1 MPTNTYTALATITL
15 GGTDSEVVFASI
27 PATYRDL
34 VLVVG
39 NMTAT
44 SANTFYVQLNGD
56 TASNYSWVTAWGP
69 GSGSGGSA
77 SLTNNGA
84 LVGGYTG
91 VSTSTGQTTIIQ
103 LMDYS
108 ATNKHK
114 TFLSRH
120 NNSAGE
126 VSMSAARWASNTAVN
141 QVNLKILP
149 SGSFNSGSTFSLY
162 GIAG

>member
-1 MPTNTYTALATITL
+1 MPTNTYTALATLTL
-15 GGTDSEVVFASI
+15 TGTDTEVVFASV
-27 PATYRDL
+27 PNSYRDL

-44 SANTFYVQLNGD
+44 AANTFYVQLNGD
-56 TASNYSWVTAWGP
+56 TASNYSWVTAWGT
-69 GSGSGGSA
+69 GSGTGSA
-77 SLTNNGA
+77 TLTNNGA

-108 ATNKHK
+108 ATDKHK
-114 TFLSRH
+114 TVLSRH

-126 VSMSAARWASNTAVN
+126 VSMTASRWANTAAVT

-162 GIAG
+162 GIAS

>member
-15 GGTDSEVVFASI
+15 GGTDSEISFASI

-34 VLVVG
+34 IVVVG

-44 SANTFYVQLNGD
+44 AANTFYVQLNGD
-56 TASNYSWVTAWGP
+56 TASNYSWVTTWGT
-69 GSGSGGSA
+69 GSGTGSD

-84 LVGGYTG
+84 IVGGYTG
-91 VSTSTGQTTIIQ
+91 LSTSTGQTTIIQ

-108 ATNKHK
+108 ASNKHK
-114 TFLSRH
+114 VVLSRH

-126 VSMSAARWASNTAVN
+126 VSMSVSRWANTAAVN

-149 SGSFNSGSTFSLY
+149 SGSFKSGSTFSLF
-162 GIAG
+162 GIAS